1 MMWSEL
7 EYILVGRQVDKMAVG
22 KAPSEDGKSLS
33 NEERNPDASG
43 YDIIVF
49 MHKRRFKSQLF
60 CHAMGGKE
68 SCVGF
73 ANDSNTNPLNRTLKY
88 IELFI
93 FFTKDIQRR
102 F

>member
-1 MMWSEL
+1 MMWSEV

-60 CHAMGGKE
+60 CDGRKRKLCWFCKRQQYK
-68 SCVGF
+68 SY
-73 ANDSNTNPLNRTLKY
+73 RTLKY

-93 FFTKDIQRR
+93 FFTEDIERR